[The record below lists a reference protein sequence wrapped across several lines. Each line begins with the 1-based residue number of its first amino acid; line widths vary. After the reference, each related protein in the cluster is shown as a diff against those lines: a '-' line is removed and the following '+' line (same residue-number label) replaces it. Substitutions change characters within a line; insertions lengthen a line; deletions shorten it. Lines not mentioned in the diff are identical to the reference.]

1 MPTLDDVLN
10 FLGHNI
16 FDRTLSVALLGV
28 TVYLLY
34 RWIFEPAHTTLKG
47 ILSFWRLRES
57 PATFLEITPPKHS
70 EKSQL
75 ATQQLFTVLRQTIGR
90 TKIASLEI
98 VASRKEGVRY
108 LIRINPGDV
117 TTLQRNIASYMPE
130 VRFRELKDE
139 PPTLT
144 GNCTAIS
151 EPKQRR
157 HYAYPLMQNEELD
170 KSDVV
175 AYIAGSMGKL
185 RPGETMTLQMV
196 ITPYSS
202 HWTSRIYNKILNR
215 GYAQIDGKL
224 RQFIVQRWWVWLFA
238 LIIGAFTNDINLA
251 LSWGFVFLVASF
263 FVKRDEPT
271 LTPHEEE
278 LYQGILNK
286 LGQPLFRTDTR
297 ITVAAES
304 SQRIDQLFKGVSGSL
319 APLNSPFQA
328 LGDSALFQNKVSY
341 RFREF
346 KFTRRLPSLLVTNS
360 SIFAARNF
368 LPYINIDN
376 ITEGVYPEAT
386 IGLTGKKMAILGKG
400 NIGQQVGHIAE
411 ALGMQVNYFQ
421 RGDVMADVVR
431 DADVVVDALSVKPD
445 SNDLLNDDF
454 FAALKNGAFFVT
466 VSAGKILDTDAMF
479 RALDSGKLAFA
490 ASDAQTPADTRD
502 PIYRKL
508 LAHPKVL
515 VTPHVA
521 FNSDVSNDT
530 GNLMMIENVEAW
542 VRGEPIHVVRA

>member
-1 MPTLDDVLN
+1 MPKIIVTQPLGISPEHKVRLERLGEVTYFDERAKTLEEWLERVQ
-10 FLGHNI
+10 G
-16 FDRTLSVALLGV
+16 FDIICTGV
-28 TVYLLY
+28 
-34 RWIFEPAHTTLKG
+34 FG
-47 ILSFWRLRES
+47 IR
-57 PATFLEITPPKHS
+57 
-70 EKSQL
+70 EKSNELHDTFVSLPFVGVGWADPEMLKEHNVTIANSPGCNRL
-75 ATQQLFTVLRQTIGR
+75 AVAEWI
-90 TKIASLEI
+90 IA
-98 VASRKEGVRY
+98 
-108 LIRINPGDV
+108 
-117 TTLQRNIASYMPE
+117 
-130 VRFRELKDE
+130 
-139 PPTLT
+139 
-144 GNCTAIS
+144 
-151 EPKQRR
+151 
-157 HYAYPLMQNEELD
+157 
-170 KSDVV
+170 
-175 AYIAGSMGKL
+175 
-185 RPGETMTLQMV
+185 MTLLM
-196 ITPYSS
+196 
-202 HWTSRIYNKILNR
+202 
-215 GYAQIDGKL
+215 
-224 RQFIVQRWWVWLFA
+224 
-238 LIIGAFTNDINLA
+238 
-251 LSWGFVFLVASF
+251 
-263 FVKRDEPT
+263 
-271 LTPHEEE
+271 
-278 LYQGILNK
+278 
-286 LGQPLFRTDTR
+286 
-297 ITVAAES
+297 
-304 SQRIDQLFKGVSGSL
+304 
-319 APLNSPFQA
+319 
-328 LGDSALFQNKVSY
+328 
-341 RFREF
+341 
-346 KFTRRLPSLLVTNS
+346 
-360 SIFAARNF
+360 ARNF

-421 RGDVMADVVR
+421 RGDVMADLVR